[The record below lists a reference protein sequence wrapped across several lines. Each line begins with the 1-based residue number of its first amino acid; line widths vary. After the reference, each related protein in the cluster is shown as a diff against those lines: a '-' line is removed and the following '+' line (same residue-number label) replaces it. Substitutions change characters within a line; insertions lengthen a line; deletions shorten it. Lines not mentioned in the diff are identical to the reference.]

1 MKLVKRIAAAFTAL
15 ALMFTLN
22 DPAALGSMLSAVSS
36 AYAVSIVKESQ
47 VLLTSSLPEPVAGTP
62 LWDTTSVDF
71 NTSDGHISI
80 ESVTWYANGDYS
92 NPLKPKT
99 VARYDTQYSVKLTFT
114 IKSLNCYFTPS
125 AKIMYYDNGKLAEL
139 VPPKDGEKEYSGEIT
154 VEGETYYTVLSGNYE
169 RFTKTAKP
177 TAADVRYVDYAT
189 SSIDQNTTLN
199 SNHQLVFDNQAA
211 SYDAAMNNILAKL
224 PTDAYIIVGDSS
236 KFVTDDDRE
245 YFNSLR
251 LSKTIQWTEYVNN
264 VRSFRYEGGTK
275 FNAALTSSQTFM
287 IKGLVT
293 TSETDNIDSTS
304 QKEWYVYAKITV
316 NAANEVDAPVASET
330 SGGSF
335 KKVTNIEL
343 ISKNAQRI
351 YYTISE
357 NDFTSFDPAD
367 LHGEENDTIKLY
379 DAKKG
384 GIVLAGSVGVTKTYY
399 IKAIAFNDVL
409 EKSAVTKL
417 IYSVYLA
424 PTDFTNIG
432 EIRLTVKEPKN
443 GGDVLDTNAELDMS
457 CVPENSIAQ
466 ISQVSWIGSFN
477 NGRTEYNANYSM
489 SVQITPNRM
498 FAFFDTHAYVNGNVA
513 KCTTNEDGT
522 LTVTFVFPHKTE
534 KLTDY
539 KILDLKS
546 ISVPNGTS
554 VSKIGDNLPVL
565 VYIEAP
571 TGTLLEAQCP
581 VKWDLASATTPNGP
595 YNPKIGDAQKVTFTG
610 TVTLPDYID
619 STVGG
624 TSVTITVNVEEAGR
638 VVAPW
643 ADPLDSTD
651 GHTAFYEETKVT
663 LTTLQSYATIY
674 YTIGTDPNIADPTV
688 TGGTAFSDSAPI
700 ILSGIPGETVD
711 YYIKAIATAPG
722 MKESSVST
730 FVYTVKIPKL
740 TAEAPTANVASG
752 TYQYALNIALN
763 TVTVGADVYY
773 SMDPSAKKESYTKY
787 TGVITLNTDPNTSKT
802 FRIFCYSKDTTGR
815 MFDSDVVTYTYTIN
829 IPKNK
834 ALAPYPSKN
843 AGEYEE
849 TVKLTLAC
857 DTSNTEIYYTLD
869 STAAVKSFKK
879 YAANTVITLKKDKY
893 DSTVYLLRT
902 YAKSTDPNVDDS
914 PLAEYKFTV
923 GKDYGVKSIELEKRP
938 LKYSYYLGELI
949 NVTGG
954 QIKVT
959 YEDGKTESILM
970 DEDMI
975 EEFDS
980 WVLGQQSVVVNF
992 HGATTTFN
1000 IVVRKKD
1007 DNSSDAKDDNKKDD
1021 NKKDD
1026 NQKDNTAKDD
1036 TTKDDSSK
1044 DNTAQPD
1051 NTVSPPTMKGSAV
1064 KGWDQLLLKVKA
1076 AKAESRLV
1084 IYLNGNT
1091 SVPADIINA
1100 AISKKA
1106 TLEFV
1111 VDDVFSWVLDAGAL
1125 KKSKTVPSLSV
1136 GIKSTDVYIPSVLV
1150 DMAGDSEA
1158 ARLHTYGEN
1167 KLGAVLYVKTGCKE
1181 KNRFVNMY
1189 IYNEETHLLDFV
1201 STSKVTAS
1209 TGVAQAVP
1217 TVAGD
1222 YVIML
1227 DTKTMLPGDAD
1238 NSTRVDA
1245 KDAAAILKIGTGVYV
1260 FDATCDYNGD
1270 GFVNALDAAA
1280 ILRDIVG
1287 IM

>member
-1 MKLVKRIAAAFTAL
+1 
-15 ALMFTLN
+15 
-22 DPAALGSMLSAVSS
+22 
-36 AYAVSIVKESQ
+36 
-47 VLLTSSLPEPVAGTP
+47 
-62 LWDTTSVDF
+62 
-71 NTSDGHISI
+71 
-80 ESVTWYANGDYS
+80 
-92 NPLKPKT
+92 
-99 VARYDTQYSVKLTFT
+99 
-114 IKSLNCYFTPS
+114 
-125 AKIMYYDNGKLAEL
+125 
-139 VPPKDGEKEYSGEIT
+139 
-154 VEGETYYTVLSGNYE
+154 
-169 RFTKTAKP
+169 
-177 TAADVRYVDYAT
+177 
-189 SSIDQNTTLN
+189 
-199 SNHQLVFDNQAA
+199 
-211 SYDAAMNNILAKL
+211 
-224 PTDAYIIVGDSS
+224 
-236 KFVTDDDRE
+236 
-245 YFNSLR
+245 
-251 LSKTIQWTEYVNN
+251 
-264 VRSFRYEGGTK
+264 
-275 FNAALTSSQTFM
+275 
-287 IKGLVT
+287 
-293 TSETDNIDSTS
+293 
-304 QKEWYVYAKITV
+304 
-316 NAANEVDAPVASET
+316 
-330 SGGSF
+330 
-335 KKVTNIEL
+335 
-343 ISKNAQRI
+343 
-351 YYTISE
+351 
-357 NDFTSFDPAD
+357 
-367 LHGEENDTIKLY
+367 
-379 DAKKG
+379 
-384 GIVLAGSVGVTKTYY
+384 
-399 IKAIAFNDVL
+399 
-409 EKSAVTKL
+409 
-417 IYSVYLA
+417 
-424 PTDFTNIG
+424 
-432 EIRLTVKEPKN
+432 
-443 GGDVLDTNAELDMS
+443 
-457 CVPENSIAQ
+457 
-466 ISQVSWIGSFN
+466 
-477 NGRTEYNANYSM
+477 
-489 SVQITPNRM
+489 
-498 FAFFDTHAYVNGNVA
+498 
-513 KCTTNEDGT
+513 
-522 LTVTFVFPHKTE
+522 
-534 KLTDY
+534 
-539 KILDLKS
+539 
-546 ISVPNGTS
+546 
-554 VSKIGDNLPVL
+554 
-565 VYIEAP
+565 
-571 TGTLLEAQCP
+571 
-581 VKWDLASATTPNGP
+581 
-595 YNPKIGDAQKVTFTG
+595 
-610 TVTLPDYID
+610 
-619 STVGG
+619 
-624 TSVTITVNVEEAGR
+624 
-638 VVAPW
+638 
-643 ADPLDSTD
+643 
-651 GHTAFYEETKVT
+651 
-663 LTTLQSYATIY
+663 
-674 YTIGTDPNIADPTV
+674 
-688 TGGTAFSDSAPI
+688 
-700 ILSGIPGETVD
+700 
-711 YYIKAIATAPG
+711 
-722 MKESSVST
+722 MKENSVST

-740 TAEAPTANVASG
+740 TAEKPTANVASG
-752 TYQYALNIALN
+752 TYQYALNVALN
-763 TVTVGADVYY
+763 TATVGADVYY

-843 AGEYEE
+843 AGEYED

-857 DTSNTEIYYTLD
+857 DTKNTEIYYTLN
-869 STAAVKSFKK
+869 STLALTSFTK

-1000 IVVRKKD
+1000 IVVRKKED
-1007 DNSSDAKDDNKKDD
+1007 TSSDTKDDNKKDD
-1021 NKKDD
+1021 TTKDD
-1026 NQKDNTAKDD
+1026 NKKDD
-1036 TTKDDSSK
+1036 TTKDDSTK
-1044 DNTAQPD
+1044 DNTTQPD
-1051 NTVSPPTMKGSAV
+1051 NTVSPPTMQGSAV

-1106 TLEFV
+1106 TIEFV

-1209 TGVAQAVP
+1209 TGVAQSVP

-1245 KDAAAILKIGTGVYV
+1245 KDAAAILKMGTGVYE
-1260 FDATCDYNGD
+1260 FDVTCDYNGD